1 MQTIGWIGAG
11 IMGKSMIRNLM
22 KHGFEV
28 LVYARTPQKAC
39 DIVEQGAKLAPTIAQ
54 CAAQSDVLITMV
66 GFPKDVQEVYF
77 GENGILAHMHKGS
90 YVIDMTTSSPELAK
104 DIYEQAQKRGIHALD
119 APVTGGDVGAKNGTL
134 AILVGGEERDFE
146 ACKPIFQAM
155 GENIQYQ
162 GSAGSGQHVKLA
174 NQIMIAGTLAG
185 ICEAICYGKRQGL
198 DLMKMLDSLST
209 GAAGSRQLELL
220 GPKILKKDNAPGF
233 FIKHFIKDMKLAV
246 KEAEQSG
253 ITLPV
258 LQRVL
263 QSYQQLEQRGYGELG
278 TQALMKCYED

>member
-1 MQTIGWIGAG
+1 MKKIGWIGAG

-22 KHGFEV
+22 KQGFEV
-28 LVYARTPQKAC
+28 LVYARNPGKVE
-39 DIVEQGAKLAPTIAQ
+39 DILQEGAVLMPTIAQ
-54 CAAQSDVLITMV
+54 CAEQSDVVITMV
-66 GFPKDVQEVYF
+66 GFPRDVEEIYF
-77 GENGILAHMHKGS
+77 GVDGILAHMQPDG
-90 YVIDMTTSSPELAK
+90 YAIDMTTSSPNLAK
-104 DIYEQAQKRGIHALD
+104 NIFEQAKKRRIHALD
-119 APVTGGDVGAKNGTL
+119 APVTGGDIGAKNGTL

-146 ACKPIFQAM
+146 VCKPIFQAM

-185 ICEAICYGKRQGL
+185 ICEAICYGKHKGL
-198 DLMKMLDSLST
+198 DLQRMLDSLGT
-209 GAAGSRQLELL
+209 GAAASRQLELL
-220 GPKILKKDNAPGF
+220 GPKILQKDYEPGF

-246 KEAEQSG
+246 EEAEQSG

-278 TQALMKCYED
+278 TQALMKFYEA

>member
-1 MQTIGWIGAG
+1 MKKIGWIGAG

-22 KHGFEV
+22 KQGFEV
-28 LVYARTPQKAC
+28 MVYARTPAKIE
-39 DIVEQGAKLAPTIAQ
+39 DILQEGATLMPTIAQ
-54 CAAQSDVLITMV
+54 CAAQSDVVITMV
-66 GFPKDVQEVYF
+66 GFPRDVEEVYF
-77 GENGILAHMHKGS
+77 GDDGILAHMQPGG
-90 YVIDMTTSSPELAK
+90 YAIDMTTSSPNLAK
-104 DIYEQAQKRGIHALD
+104 NIFERARKRRIHALD

-185 ICEAICYGKRQGL
+185 ICEAICYGQHKGL
-198 DLMKMLDSLST
+198 DLQRMLDSLGT

-220 GPKILKKDNAPGF
+220 GPKILQRDNEPGF

-246 KEAEQSG
+246 EEAEQSG

-263 QSYQQLEQRGYGELG
+263 SSYQWLEQRGYGELG
-278 TQALMKCYED
+278 TQALMKFYED

>member
-1 MQTIGWIGAG
+1 MKKIGWIGAG

-22 KHGFEV
+22 KQGFEV
-28 LVYARTPQKAC
+28 LVYARTPGKVK
-39 DIVEQGAKLAPTIAQ
+39 DILQEGAVLMPTIAQ
-54 CAAQSDVLITMV
+54 CAEQSDVVITMV
-66 GFPKDVQEVYF
+66 GFPRDVEEIYF
-77 GENGILAHMHKGS
+77 GVDGILAHMQPDG
-90 YVIDMTTSSPELAK
+90 YAIDMTTSSPNLAK
-104 DIYEQAQKRGIHALD
+104 NIFEQAKKRRIHALD
-119 APVTGGDVGAKNGTL
+119 APVTGGDIGAKNGTL

-146 ACKPIFQAM
+146 VCKPIFQAM

-185 ICEAICYGKRQGL
+185 ICEAICYGKHKGL
-198 DLMKMLDSLST
+198 DLQRMLDSLGT
-209 GAAGSRQLELL
+209 GAAASRQLELL
-220 GPKILKKDNAPGF
+220 GPKILQKDYEPGF

-246 KEAEQSG
+246 EEAEQSG

-278 TQALMKCYED
+278 TQALMKFYEA